1 MEATTSAPSA
11 ASAPQTR
18 AREEGSSGEG
28 PPLRFET
35 EPGRYRHW
43 KLSFE
48 GAIARVAMDV
58 DEDAPMRPG
67 YQLKLNS
74 YDLAVDIELAD
85 IVQRLRFEHPEVKA
99 VVVTSA
105 QPRIFCAGANIYMLG
120 SSSHTFKVNFC
131 KFTNET
137 RLALEEACSESGQR
151 YLAALNGVASGGGY
165 ELALAC
171 EEIWLC
177 DDGSSAVS
185 FPETPLLA
193 VLPGTGGLTRLVDKR
208 KVRRDLAD
216 VFSTLAEGVRG
227 KRAQEWGLVDR
238 SIPRSRFDQAVAQRA
253 AELAAATP
261 DRPGPGVKLAPLEAR
276 RAEDGDVSTCDYR
289 HVSLK
294 VDRAART
301 AEIRVL
307 GPDGDGREGPLDAAG
322 MRRAGADLW
331 ALRAFRELDD
341 ALLDLRFNHPTVGL
355 VLLRTTGSPDAV
367 RAADE
372 ALWASRDDWF
382 VKEVLLH
389 MRRVLKRLDL
399 TARSVFAL
407 IEPGSCFAG
416 SLFELALAADRSYM
430 LDGGE
435 DTSPTSA
442 ATIALSSL
450 SFGPLT
456 MSNGLTRLASRFLG
470 APERAAALKERMG
483 LLSAEEA
490 LEEGLCTFAPDAM
503 DWDDE
508 VRLAIEERVSLSPDA
523 LTGMEASLRFC
534 GPETMETKIFSR
546 LSAWQNW
553 IFQRPNAVGQR
564 GALTMYGRPERPE
577 FDWRRT

>member
-28 PPLRFET
+28 APLRFET

-43 KLSFE
+43 KLSCE

-120 SSSHTFKVNFC
+120 SSSHAFKVNFC

-137 RLALEEACSESGQR
+137 RLALEEACSESGQH

-171 EEIWLC
+171 EEIFLC

-276 RAEDGDVSTCDYR
+276 RTEDGDVSTCDYR

-307 GPDGDGREGPLDAAG
+307 GPDGDGPSDAAG

-355 VLLRTTGSPDAV
+355 VLLRTSGSPDAV

-435 DTSPTSA
+435 DASA

-450 SFGPLT
+450 SFGPLV

-470 APERAAALKERMG
+470 APERVAALKERTG
-483 LLSAEEA
+483 LLSAEAA
-490 LEEGLCTFAPDAM
+490 LEAGLCTFAPDAM

>member
-1 MEATTSAPSA
+1 MESPASPAAP
-11 ASAPQTR
+11 PIRFQTDP
-18 AREEGSSGEG
+18 S
-28 PPLRFET
+28 
-35 EPGRYRHW
+35 RYKHW
-43 KLSFE
+43 KLSFD

-58 DEDAPMRPG
+58 VEDAPMRPG

-74 YDLAVDIELAD
+74 YDLGVDIELAD
-85 IVQRLRFEHPEVKA
+85 IVQRLRFERPEVKA

-120 SSSHTFKVNFC
+120 SSTHAFKVNFC

-137 RLALEEACSESGQR
+137 RLALEEACAESGQH

-171 EEIWLC
+171 EEILLS
-177 DDGSSAVS
+177 DDGNSAVS

-216 VFSTLAEGVRG
+216 VFSTLAEGIRG
-227 KRAQEWGLVDR
+227 KRAQEWGLVDA
-238 SIPRSRFDQAVAQRA
+238 SIPKSRFDQAVVQRA
-253 AELAAATP
+253 NDLAGKTP
-261 DRPGPGVKLAPLEAR
+261 DRPGPGVKLTPLEVTR
-276 RAEDGDVSTCDYR
+276 SDDGTRFLSDYR
-289 HVSLK
+289 YVSLA

-307 GPDGDGREGPLDAAG
+307 SPDDDPPATPEAL
-322 MRRAGADLW
+322 RRAGAEAW

-341 ALLDLRFNHPTVGL
+341 ALLDLRFNHDPAGL
-355 VLLRTTGSPDAV
+355 ILIRTTGSAALV

-372 ALWASRDDWF
+372 ALWRLRDDWF
-382 VKEVLLH
+382 AKEVLLH
-389 MRRVLKRLDL
+389 MRRVLKRLEL
-399 TARSVFAL
+399 SARSIFAL

-416 SLFELALAADRSYM
+416 SLLELALCADRSYM
-430 LDGGE
+430 FDGGE
-435 DTSPTSA
+435 DEGQA
-442 ATIALSSL
+442 AFIGLSSL
-450 SFGPLT
+450 NFGPLT
-456 MSNGLTRLASRFLG
+456 MANGLTRLASRFLRAPGRVAELAARAG
-470 APERAAALKERMG
+470 AEGAEDPSLAGHFLT
-483 LLSAEEA
+483 AEEA
-490 LEEGLCTFAPDAM
+490 REAGLVTFTPDPM
-503 DWDDE
+503 DWEDE

-523 LTGMEASLRFC
+523 LTGMEANLRFC
-534 GPETMETKIFSR
+534 GPETLETKIFAR

-553 IFQRPNAVGQR
+553 IFQRPNAVGER

>member
-1 MEATTSAPSA
+1 MEATTSSPSA
-11 ASAPQTR
+11 VPSPQTR
-18 AREEGSSGEG
+18 AREEGSSEG
-28 PPLRFET
+28 APLRFET

-74 YDLAVDIELAD
+74 YDLAVDVELAD

-120 SSSHTFKVNFC
+120 SSSHAFKVNFC

-137 RLALEEACSESGQR
+137 RLALEEACAESGQR

-171 EEIWLC
+171 EEIFLC

-238 SIPRSRFDQAVAQRA
+238 AIPRSRFDQAVAQRA

-261 DRPGPGVKLAPLEAR
+261 DRPGPGVKLAPLDAR
-276 RAEDGDVSTCDYR
+276 RAEAGDVSTCDYR
-289 HVSLK
+289 HVSMK

-307 GPDGDGREGPLDAAG
+307 GPDGEGPSDAAG

-355 VLLRTTGSPDAV
+355 VLLRTSGAPDAV

-430 LDGGE
+430 LDGG
-435 DTSPTSA
+435 DDGGGAASR
-442 ATIALSSL
+442 ATIALSAL
-450 SFGPLT
+450 NFGPLA

-470 APERAAALKERMG
+470 APERVAALKERTG